1 LLTLKNITL
10 EDVVEAIHIVILAQI
25 VNIASIV
32 NVVELVL
39 RAKGLTPK

>member
-10 EDVVEAIHIVILAQI
+10 EDVVEAIHITILAQI

-32 NVVELVL
+32 KAVELVL
-39 RAKGLTPK
+39 RAKELTPK

>member
-10 EDVVEAIHIVILAQI
+10 EDVVEAIHIAILAQI

-32 NVVELVL
+32 KVVELVL
-39 RAKGLTPK
+39 RAKELTPK